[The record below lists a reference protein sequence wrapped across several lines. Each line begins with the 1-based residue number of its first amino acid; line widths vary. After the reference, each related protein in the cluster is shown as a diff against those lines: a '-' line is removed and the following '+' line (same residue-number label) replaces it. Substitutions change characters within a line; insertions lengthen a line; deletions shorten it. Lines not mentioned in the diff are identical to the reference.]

1 MENASRFV
9 PRYTFSHVG
18 RPRIKGQK
26 SRPPCRI
33 CQSVAT
39 SALTWPFL
47 SVEQASTTSLYRSG
61 FFPVF
66 KRRQTRKKLHLTRI
80 FEAKWDG
87 SGGEASTQR
96 KECANK
102 IEQTH
107 RERPKRSFCITRNTA
122 VPHRRR
128 KMSCFLRRCA
138 GNPQTVAAPHE
149 TPRTSCPQS
158 KTHTKG
164 PREFDA
170 GPSCE
175 GIVFRSVSPNSYI
188 EAFRR
193 V

>member
-1 MENASRFV
+1 MENVSRFV
-9 PRYTFSHVG
+9 PRCTFSHVG
-18 RPRIKGQK
+18 RPCIKGQK
-26 SRPPCRI
+26 SCPPCRI
-33 CQSVAT
+33 RQSVAT

-47 SVEQASTTSLYRSG
+47 SVEQTSTTSLYRSG

-66 KRRQTRKKLHLTRI
+66 KRRQTREKLHLKRV
-80 FEAKWDG
+80 FETKWG
-87 SGGEASTQR
+87 ETGGEASTQR
-96 KECANK
+96 KQRANK
-102 IEQTH
+102 IEQAC
-107 RERPKRSFCITRNTA
+107 RERPKHSFCSTRNTA

-175 GIVFRSVSPNSYI
+175 GIVFRSVSSNSYI

-193 V
+193 A